1 MRHHITNTK
10 QSVEHFIFHGLNF
23 EKKMDKKKNLLRWM
37 VMRVTLKRG
46 EKKNTLFKLKISISC
61 VHKIALGSYVVL

>member
-1 MRHHITNTK
+1 MTTTQ
-10 QSVEHFIFHGLNF
+10 QSVEHYISWSGFRKENGQTI
-23 EKKMDKKKNLLRWM
+23 EKGLLRWM

-46 EKKNTLFKLKISISC
+46 EKNTLLALKMSISC